1 MGTPPAP
8 LELPPDPFLGPDD
21 PAAVLVPALPCEHP
35 AALTPTESAEACEEL
50 EDIRLFQ
57 AILAPHGIRGIVEIC
72 DDCQDVHYFD
82 WEILLAIYE
91 QLLTEGSSQ
100 PHEPLINA
108 DPTEYVTWDYCRGY
122 CDHVRFQAPNPFRAS

>member
-57 AILAPHGIRGIVEIC
+57 AILAPHGIATMCV
-72 DDCQDVHYFD
+72 FKP
-82 WEILLAIYE
+82 
-91 QLLTEGSSQ
+91 LTPS
-100 PHEPLINA
+100 A
-108 DPTEYVTWDYCRGY
+108 R
-122 CDHVRFQAPNPFRAS
+122 PNLTSRWPEKRVLPAN

>member
-1 MGTPPAP
+1 
-8 LELPPDPFLGPDD
+8 
-21 PAAVLVPALPCEHP
+21 VLVPPPPGGHP

-57 AILAPHGIRGIVEIC
+57 AILAPHGIRGIVEFC

>member
-21 PAAVLVPALPCEHP
+21 PATVLVPALPHEHH
-35 AALTPTESAEACEEL
+35 AALTPTESAEVCEEL

-57 AILAPHGIRGIVEIC
+57 AILAPHGIRGIAESC
-72 DDCQDVHYFD
+72 NDCQDIHYFD

-100 PHEPLINA
+100 PHEPLLNA

-122 CDHVRFQAPNPFRAS
+122 CDHVRFQTPNPFRMC